1 MKMRNR
7 ISFMALA
14 IFVVCAPAAFA
25 QEPPAKWSRDW
36 PAEFRQNLQQGILQF
51 WIDHGIDREHGG
63 TAGWLDRQGN
73 PILPGT
79 KSLVQQAQMVWT
91 FAAAYRQF
99 PEPPYKD
106 AATHTLK
113 FLREKMVDPRNGG
126 FFWLVD
132 RDGRLMDVK
141 KHLYGQS
148 FAISA
153 LAEYARACNDPRAR
167 REALALF
174 RLIDAKAHDDVNG
187 GYREAYALNWF
198 PLPDDAT
205 LGARGRKTAN
215 GHIQLLESFTTL
227 YLATQDAKV
236 RARVEELLNICL
248 NKIVDADQGYA
259 RLYFTDDWKPD
270 DSDTSSYGHDIE
282 LSWVLTEA
290 AQALG
295 RGDDPTVK
303 KVSLALVDH
312 TLRDG
317 FDRKHGGVWNEGP
330 AQGPAGNKRL
340 LWWVQAEA
348 TVGLLNAF
356 QLTGKEEYRQ
366 RFEQQARYTLDN
378 FADHQYGEWYN
389 TIEPD
394 GRITGEKA
402 NEWKAPYHA
411 AQACLE
417 VIRRLS
423 QK

>member
-1 MKMRNR
+1 MKTHRR
-7 ISFMALA
+7 ISFLVAA
-14 IFVVCAPAAFA
+14 ILLILAPAALA
-25 QEPPAKWSRDW
+25 QEQPAKWSRDW
-36 PAEFRQNLQQGILQF
+36 AAEFRQNLQQGILQF

-63 TAGWLDRQGN
+63 MIGWLDRQGK
-73 PILPGT
+73 PIPPGT
-79 KSLVQQAQMVWT
+79 KSLVEQAQMVWT

-99 PEPPYKD
+99 PEPAYKD
-106 AATHTLK
+106 AATHALK
-113 FLREKMVDPRNGG
+113 FLREKMLDARYGG
-126 FFWLVD
+126 FYWLVD

-148 FAISA
+148 FAIAA
-153 LAEYARACNDPRAR
+153 LAEYARAFNDPRAR
-167 REALALF
+167 KEALALF
-174 RLIDAKAHDDVNG
+174 RLIDSKGHDDVNG
-187 GYREAYALNWF
+187 GYHEAFMLTWL

-205 LGARGRKTAN
+205 LGARGRKSTD
-215 GHIQLLESFTTL
+215 GHLHLLESFTTL

-236 RARVEELLNICL
+236 WARVEELLDICL

-259 RLYFTDDWKPD
+259 RIYFTDDWKPA
-270 DSDTSSYGHDIE
+270 DSETSSYGDDIE
-282 LSWVLTEA
+282 LSWLLTEA
-290 AQALG
+290 SEALG
-295 RGDDPTVK
+295 RGDDPKVK

-317 FDRKHGGVWNEGP
+317 FDRKRGGVWKEGP
-330 AQGPAGNKRL
+330 AQGPARSKRL

-366 RFEQQARYTLDN
+366 RFEQQAGYTLDD
-378 FADHQYGEWYN
+378 FADRQYGEWYN
-389 TIEPD
+389 TLEPD

-402 NEWKAPYHA
+402 NESKAAYHA